1 MLGGFFMKECREIRE
16 GLFGSKYV
24 ENLPLGCKLCYQGA
38 KAVIFI
44 TGICYEKCYYCPIS
58 SERKDKD
65 VIYVNEVRVSS
76 PKDILEEIYEMKALG
91 ASITG
96 GEPLLFPRR
105 VIETIDLLKSV
116 FGEKFHI
123 HLYTIG
129 KHVSKDII
137 TKLYNVGLDEIRFHV
152 RDLRVFKN
160 IELALKYTDIDVGIE
175 VPLIPGFKDFYIKL
189 LKEAERLGVKFVN
202 FNEMEFTESNA
213 EELRMRGFKL
223 KKGSYIAVEGS
234 EKEALELLKWASCN
248 INNVLVHYCSVAY
261 KDLVQ
266 TKKRLLRK
274 AREIAKPFDEITDE
288 GLIRRV
294 QIVIPKE
301 NYDLTI
307 HNKIRALER
316 KFLMDIIV
324 KQDKIV
330 LNVSPKHA
338 RQILAEIGKANIK
351 NYEAF
356 IIEKYSVRRDIV
368 KNIIPLS
375 F

>member
-1 MLGGFFMKECREIRE
+1 MKECREIRE

-24 ENLPLGCKLCYQGA
+24 EDLPLGCKLCYQGA

-65 VIYVNEVRVSS
+65 VIYINEVRASS

-189 LKEAERLGVKFVN
+189 LKGAERLGVKFVN

-223 KKGSYIAVEGS
+223 KKGSYVAVEGS

-248 INNVLVHYCSVAY
+248 INNVLVHYCSIAY

-266 TKKRLLRK
+266 TKRRLLRK

-288 GLIRRV
+288 GLVRRV

-307 HNKIRALER
+307 HDRIRALER
-316 KFLMDIIV
+316 KFPMDIIV

-356 IIEKYSVRRDIV
+356 IIEKYPVRKDIV

>member
-1 MLGGFFMKECREIRE
+1 MKECREIRE

-24 ENLPLGCKLCYQGA
+24 EDLPLGCKLCYQGA

-65 VIYVNEVRVSS
+65 VIYINEVRASS

-123 HLYTIG
+123 HLYTTG

-223 KKGSYIAVEGS
+223 KKGSYVAVEGS

-266 TKKRLLRK
+266 TKRRLLRK

-307 HNKIRALER
+307 HDRIRALER
-316 KFLMDIIV
+316 KFPMDIIV
-324 KQDKIV
+324 KQDKII
-330 LNVSPKHA
+330 LNVSPEHA

-356 IIEKYSVRRDIV
+356 IIEKYPVRRDIV